1 MKVLNWAPTFVR
13 LIGLGWVMIY
23 VISYFMPPEA
33 YFSDEPD
40 LIGQVSVPAMVLK
53 RQWHVILT
61 GLCWLVPARFVVRGH
76 RFYLAMGALI
86 SVLINE
92 APRPKGRGIRRGRA
106 VGLHGVADKPLLL
119 DVVPYCG
126 LIPMLTYCTGIIPI
140 GPKLS
145 SPQLF
150 LDMRTQAKH
159 LTRCNTSY
167 YRYQL
172 RNTVRRN
179 RLHKKMDVVLIRAYL

>member
-61 GLCWLVPARFVVRGH
+61 GLCWLVPARFVVRGY

-86 SVLINE
+86 SVLI
-92 APRPKGRGIRRGRA
+92 IQID
-106 VGLHGVADKPLLL
+106 L
-119 DVVPYCG
+119 
-126 LIPMLTYCTGIIPI
+126 LIPYLVVTLKIVKHTSIGYDVAIAALGPSLVVMVGITILPAVMALLIVFNERATGQPI
-140 GPKLS
+140 NEPDGPAAN
-145 SPQLF
+145 
-150 LDMRTQAKH
+150 M
-159 LTRCNTSY
+159 
-167 YRYQL
+167 
-172 RNTVRRN
+172 
-179 RLHKKMDVVLIRAYL
+179 

>member
-61 GLCWLVPARFVVRGH
+61 GLCWLVPARFVVRGY
-76 RFYLAMGALI
+76 RFYLTMGALI
-86 SVLINE
+86 SVLI
-92 APRPKGRGIRRGRA
+92 IQID
-106 VGLHGVADKPLLL
+106 L
-119 DVVPYCG
+119 
-126 LIPMLTYCTGIIPI
+126 LIPYLVVTLKIVTHTSIGYDVAIAALGPSLVVMVGITILPAVMALLIVFNERAAGQPI
-140 GPKLS
+140 NEPDGS
-145 SPQLF
+145 
-150 LDMRTQAKH
+150 AA
-159 LTRCNTSY
+159 N
-167 YRYQL
+167 
-172 RNTVRRN
+172 V
-179 RLHKKMDVVLIRAYL
+179 

>member
-61 GLCWLVPARFVVRGH
+61 GLCWLVPARFVVRGY

-86 SVLINE
+86 SVLIIQIDLIM
-92 APRPKGRGIRRGRA
+92 PY
-106 VGLHGVADKPLLL
+106 VGVNLVMVKVTFGYD
-119 DVVPYCG
+119 
-126 LIPMLTYCTGIIPI
+126 
-140 GPKLS
+140 
-145 SPQLF
+145 
-150 LDMRTQAKH
+150 
-159 LTRCNTSY
+159 
-167 YRYQL
+167 
-172 RNTVRRN
+172 
-179 RLHKKMDVVLIRAYL
+179 VLIALSPTPAFTLFCLNFVA

>member
-61 GLCWLVPARFVVRGH
+61 GLCWLVPARFVVRGY

-86 SVLINE
+86 SVLI
-92 APRPKGRGIRRGRA
+92 IQID
-106 VGLHGVADKPLLL
+106 L
-119 DVVPYCG
+119 
-126 LIPMLTYCTGIIPI
+126 LIPYLAVTLKIVKHTSIGYDVAIAALGPSLVVMVGITILPAVMALLIVFNERAAGQPI
-140 GPKLS
+140 DEPDGPAAS
-145 SPQLF
+145 
-150 LDMRTQAKH
+150 
-159 LTRCNTSY
+159 
-167 YRYQL
+167 
-172 RNTVRRN
+172 V
-179 RLHKKMDVVLIRAYL
+179 

>member
-61 GLCWLVPARFVVRGH
+61 GLCWLVPARFVVRGY

-86 SVLINE
+86 SVLI
-92 APRPKGRGIRRGRA
+92 IQID
-106 VGLHGVADKPLLL
+106 L
-119 DVVPYCG
+119 
-126 LIPMLTYCTGIIPI
+126 LIPYLVVTLKIVKHTSIGYDVAIATLGPSLVVMVGITILPAVMALLIVFNERAAGQPI
-140 GPKLS
+140 NEPDGPAAN
-145 SPQLF
+145 
-150 LDMRTQAKH
+150 M
-159 LTRCNTSY
+159 
-167 YRYQL
+167 
-172 RNTVRRN
+172 
-179 RLHKKMDVVLIRAYL
+179 

>member
-61 GLCWLVPARFVVRGH
+61 GLCWLVPARFVVRGY

-86 SVLINE
+86 SVLI
-92 APRPKGRGIRRGRA
+92 IQID
-106 VGLHGVADKPLLL
+106 L
-119 DVVPYCG
+119 
-126 LIPMLTYCTGIIPI
+126 LIPYLVVTLKIVKHTSIGYDVAIAALGPSLVVMVGITILPAVMALLIVFNERAAGQPI
-140 GPKLS
+140 DEPDGPAAS
-145 SPQLF
+145 
-150 LDMRTQAKH
+150 
-159 LTRCNTSY
+159 
-167 YRYQL
+167 
-172 RNTVRRN
+172 V
-179 RLHKKMDVVLIRAYL
+179 